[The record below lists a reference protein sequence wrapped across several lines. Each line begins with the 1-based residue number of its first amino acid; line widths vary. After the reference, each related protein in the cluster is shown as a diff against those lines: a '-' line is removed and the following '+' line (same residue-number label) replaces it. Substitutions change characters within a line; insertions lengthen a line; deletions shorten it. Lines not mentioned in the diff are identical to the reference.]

1 PASIAWTVFN
11 AVMVVLAGWVL
22 ARETARRFDLSL
34 EWSAAFMLACG
45 LLLNA
50 DKVRAVLSLGQTDAL
65 TLLVL
70 VLALAWQ
77 TRLPVLAGVLLG
89 LAFNIKYQAV
99 IFLPSF
105 LIRRRFA
112 EAFGMLVSSA
122 AGLLA
127 GSLIFGWYRNADY
140 LARAFAGLVEM
151 AGIHPASG
159 TA

>member
-1 PASIAWTVFN
+1 VGSLATQAAVAFGRGTEGDFIHFYEAARAVRVGACPYDAGSRGYIYPPLFAIFLTPLTFLGLAPASIAWTVFN

-77 TRLPVLAGVLLG
+77 TRRPVLAGVLLG
-89 LAFNIKYQAV
+89 LAFNIKYQA
-99 IFLPSF
+99 
-105 LIRRRFA
+105 
-112 EAFGMLVSSA
+112 
-122 AGLLA
+122 
-127 GSLIFGWYRNADY
+127 
-140 LARAFAGLVEM
+140 
-151 AGIHPASG
+151 
-159 TA
+159 